1 MYAVLTIFFDKLE
14 MQNSEAR
21 KFLKPGT
28 NSEICAA

>member
-1 MYAVLTIFFDKLE
+1 MYAVLTIFSDKSE

-28 NSEICAA
+28 NPEIRAA